1 MNIVDYIIIIFI
13 LLGFISGFKRGVIKQ
28 GVLTFGTILVV
39 VLAFIFK
46 NSLSIVLYQK
56 FSFFTVGLL
65 ENYSMLNVLLYEL
78 ISFFILLS
86 IFSLIFA
93 IIVKISGIIEKF
105 LRATIILAIPSKLL
119 GGILG
124 MIEYYVISFI
134 ILLIITMPIFEVS
147 KIDSIRESKVKDR
160 ILNNSLL
167 MSKVSNGLIDSINEI
182 NDLLNDKN
190 KLGTKEFN
198 CKSLNIFVKN
208 KIVSEESINYLKEN
222 NKISKTCKIK
232 STNK

>member
-13 LLGFISGFKRGVIKQ
+13 LFGFISGFKRGIIKQ

-39 VLAFIFK
+39 FLAFMFK
-46 NSLSIVLYQK
+46 NSLSMVLYEK

-65 ENYSMLNVLLYEL
+65 ENYSMLNILLYEL

-105 LRATIILAIPSKLL
+105 LRATIILALPSKIL

-124 MIEYYVISFI
+124 IIEFYVITFI
-134 ILLIITMPIFEVS
+134 VLLIITMPIFEVS
-147 KIDSIRESKVKDR
+147 KVDVIRESKVKDR

-167 MSKVSNGLIDSINEI
+167 MSKVSNGLIDSVYEI
-182 NDLLNDKN
+182 NDLINDKK

-208 KIVSEESINYLKEN
+208 KIVSKESINYLKEN
-222 NKISKTCKIK
+222 NKISNSCKIK
-232 STNK
+232 INQ

>member
-13 LLGFISGFKRGVIKQ
+13 LLGFVSGFKRGVIKQ

-167 MSKVSNGLIDSINEI
+167 MSKVSNGLIDSINEV

-198 CKSLNIFVKN
+198 CKSLNIFFKN

-222 NKISKTCKIK
+222 NKINKTCKIK
-232 STNK
+232 STK

>member
-13 LLGFISGFKRGVIKQ
+13 LLGFVSGFKRGVIKQ

-147 KIDSIRESKVKDR
+147 NIDSIRESKVKDR

-167 MSKVSNGLIDSINEI
+167 MSKVSNGLIDSINEV

-222 NKISKTCKIK
+222 NKINKTCKIK